1 MGSCIGGSKPLC
13 LCRIFGVYL
22 VIFGQYLPKLFW
34 KFHPLVAD
42 TCFFCFARRSRQ
54 VIMAVGK
61 NKRLSKGKKGSKKKA
76 YVFSLINIVDE
87 FYRVAALEWGD
98 REVCQGRLLAAEA
111 GGTAGP
117 RGRVLPAN

>member
-1 MGSCIGGSKPLC
+1 MGIL
-13 LCRIFGVYL
+13 F
-22 VIFGQYLPKLFW
+22 VIFDQVLPQNFW
-34 KFHPLVAD
+34 KFDRLVAD
-42 TCFFCFARRSRQ
+42 WCFSCFSRRSRQ

-76 YVFSLINIVDE
+76 YVLIFIYLVDG
-87 FYRVAALEWGD
+87 FRHVAMSEWGD
-98 REVCQGRLLAAEA
+98 LESCQVRLLAAEA